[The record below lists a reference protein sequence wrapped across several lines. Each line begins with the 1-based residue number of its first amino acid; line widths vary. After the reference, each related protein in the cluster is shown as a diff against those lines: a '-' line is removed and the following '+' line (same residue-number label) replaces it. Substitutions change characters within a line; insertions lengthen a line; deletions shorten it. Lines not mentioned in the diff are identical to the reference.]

1 MRRKTLLFGII
12 ILASTIFVTDI
23 FFEPLAPIPDTPAET
38 LTNTQVITLFEDAP
52 IYTAFNPESCKIFDG
67 SPYQKQI
74 LPNHPSVI
82 KLSRTFENGGLEL
95 IEEIHSWVLYNIVY
109 KKFLEF
115 RSIDIILQSG
125 YADCT
130 GKSNLLAALLENQG
144 FESYV
149 AYTKTHAFVVVKYKE
164 LWYSIDAT
172 SNNLWDMYNWKKST
186 YIHYMDVIG
195 IYNSKGAARC

>member
-1 MRRKTLLFGII
+1 MRRKTILFGCIF
-12 ILASTIFVTDI
+12 LAAAIFATD
-23 FFEPLAPIPDTPAET
+23 FYFEPLAPVPDTPAIT
-38 LTNTQVITLFEDAP
+38 TTNTRIITLFETAP
-52 IYTAFNPESCKIFDG
+52 IYTAFNPESCKTFDG

-74 LPNHPSVI
+74 LPKHPSVV
-82 KLSRTFENGGLEL
+82 KLARTFENSGLEL
-95 IEEIHSWVLYNIVY
+95 IEEIHDWVVYNIVY

-144 FESYV
+144 FDAYV
-149 AYTKTHAFVVVKYKE
+149 AYTKTHAFVVVKHKE
-164 LWYSIDAT
+164 IWYSIDAT
-172 SNNLWDMYNWKKST
+172 SNNIWSMYNWKKPN
-186 YIHYMDVIG
+186 YIHYMDVLG